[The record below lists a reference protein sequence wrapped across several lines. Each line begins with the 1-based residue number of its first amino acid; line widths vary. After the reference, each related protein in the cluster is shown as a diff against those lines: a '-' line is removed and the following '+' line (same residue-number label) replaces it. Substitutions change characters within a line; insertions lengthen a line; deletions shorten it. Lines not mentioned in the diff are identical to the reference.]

1 MRYRDELVKN
11 LVAMEAKIQVLRN
24 AVERRYPVEDFL
36 KVLDDMER
44 LRELVADAVDREPV
58 EGYEINEQ
66 ARRR

>member
-11 LVAMEAKIQVLRN
+11 LVAMEAKIQTLRN

-36 KVLDDMER
+36 KVLDDVER